1 MAETQVI
8 GMNRSAPRN
17 MSKKTILAVTLCSA
31 LFSRASLAEL
41 NLTITA
47 SEPQQKHVSSTSDP
61 VGNPFGDPFGNPVGD
76 PFSDPFSISFHKRA
90 AGIDKYEM
98 SNGLRVRGWQFGNR
112 VYFGQAK
119 VGRKWG
125 VGVIVDRGQYVYGI
139 NNRGIQLLRR
149 F

>member
-1 MAETQVI
+1 
-8 GMNRSAPRN
+8 MNRSTPRS
-17 MSKKTILAVTLCSA
+17 MSKKIIQAVTLCAS
-31 LFSRASLAEL
+31 LFSCASLAEL

-47 SEPQQKHVSSTSDP
+47 SEPQQKHVSTTSDSF
-61 VGNPFGDPFGNPVGD
+61 GNPFGNPFTT
-76 PFSDPFSISFHKRA
+76 SFHKRA
-90 AGIDKYEM
+90 AGIDKYKM
-98 SNGLRVRGWQFGNR
+98 SKGLRVRGWQFGNR

-119 VGRKWG
+119 VGKKWG